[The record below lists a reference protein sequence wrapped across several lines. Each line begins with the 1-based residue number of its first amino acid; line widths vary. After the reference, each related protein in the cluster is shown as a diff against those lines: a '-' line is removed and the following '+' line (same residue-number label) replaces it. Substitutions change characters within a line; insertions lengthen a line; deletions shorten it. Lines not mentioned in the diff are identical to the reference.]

1 MTAFTVAHTTI
12 SLVAIVAGGVVV
24 YGLLTSRRL
33 EGWTAIY
40 LVTIVAT
47 SVTGFGF
54 PFDRLLPSHW
64 FGIISLI
71 VLAAVIPARY
81 VFQLAGH
88 WRTVFAVGVVLTLYL
103 DVFVAVV
110 QAFQKIPVLRS
121 AAPTQSEPPFVIAQ
135 LATLLIFVS
144 LGIAATIR
152 ARRAAIA

>member
-1 MTAFTVAHTTI
+1 MTAFTIAHVII

-24 YGLLTSRRL
+24 FGLLTSRRL

-40 LVTIVAT
+40 LATIVAT

-54 PFDRLLPSHW
+54 PLDRLLPSHW

-71 VLAAVIPARY
+71 VLAAVIAARY

-88 WRTVFAVGVVLTLYL
+88 WRPVFALGVVLTLYL
-103 DVFVAVV
+103 NVFVGVV

-121 AAPTQSEPPFVIAQ
+121 AAPTQSEPPFVVVQ
-135 LATLLIFVS
+135 LATLLIFVI
-144 LGIAATIR
+144 LGIFATIR

>member
-1 MTAFTVAHTTI
+1 MTAFTVAHTII

-81 VFQLAGH
+81 AFQLAGH
-88 WRTVFAVGVVLTLYL
+88 WRTVFALGVVLTLYL

-135 LATLLIFVS
+135 LATLVIFVS
-144 LGIAATIR
+144 LGIAVTIR